1 MFYVI
6 IRNAIYLLMRL
17 YVSLY
22 FNSKKNATGVISR
35 TKHGKLDSLSAVK
48 AMSDGDIQNL
58 LKQYGV
64 DPGPITDRT
73 RVIYERELAKDQP
86 HQPSVSVLRIK

>member
-1 MFYVI
+1 MFIDEI
-6 IRNAIYLLMRL
+6 ICIIIFQLQ
-17 YVSLY
+17 
-22 FNSKKNATGVISR
+22 KKATGVIR
-35 TKHGKLDSLSAVK
+35 RAKHGKLDSLSAVK

-73 RVIYERELAKDQP
+73 RVIYERKLAKDQP